1 MSESWYQFICLSEYC
16 WKFIAETWTLEHE
29 VSYKQQ
35 YKWTILLNF
44 FLSLGSQSIDDDDG
58 VNNNNNNNDNNNNN
72 NNNNVYNRKRDSI
85 TYYKWMHDVSQK

>member
-16 WKFIAETWTLEHE
+16 WKFIAETRTLEHE

-58 VNNNNNNNDNNNNN
+58 VNNNNNID
-72 NNNNVYNRKRDSI
+72 NNNVYNRKRDNI
-85 TYYKWMHDVSQK
+85 TYYKWMHDVSLK